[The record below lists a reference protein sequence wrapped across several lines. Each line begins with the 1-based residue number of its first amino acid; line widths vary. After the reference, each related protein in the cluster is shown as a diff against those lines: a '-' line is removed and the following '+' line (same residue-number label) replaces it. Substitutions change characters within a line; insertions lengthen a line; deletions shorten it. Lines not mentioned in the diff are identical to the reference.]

1 MPIAAASDALAR
13 HLRARLEEAGALEPG
28 WSVDAT
34 TLSEVGTI
42 ADNVVALVLWRV
54 QPDEPATGDDTALL
68 RAASKA
74 DPSEGG
80 GLKLRYLLTVRG
92 SPAAA
97 AQTMLG
103 RCLAVLDQHPV
114 VEAGGAAA
122 GGGWAEAAALVI
134 AVESLPDAAYL
145 QLVEACGD
153 PPPLLV
159 PYAVRRVPT
168 MPPTAGRVPDH
179 PDTELP

>member
-1 MPIAAASDALAR
+1 MPIAAASDTLAR
-13 HLRARLEEAGALEPG
+13 HLRTRLEEASALEPG

-42 ADNVVALVLWRV
+42 GDNIVAFVLWRV
-54 QPDEPATGDDTALL
+54 QPDGPAEHDDETPPL

-74 DPSEGG
+74 DPPEGG
-80 GLKLRYLLTVRG
+80 GFKLRYLLTVRG

-103 RCLAVLDQHPV
+103 RCMAVLDQHPV
-114 VEAGGAAA
+114 AETGAGE
-122 GGGWAEAAALVI
+122 GGPAALVVAI
-134 AVESLPDAAYL
+134 EALPDEAYL
-145 QLVEACGD
+145 RLIAACGD

-159 PYAVRRVPT
+159 PYAVRRIPT
-168 MPPTAGRVPDH
+168 MPPTAGHIPDH
-179 PDTELP
+179 PGTELP